1 MRSNSSPHAFG
12 GFMVA
17 LALLAA
23 LTATPGATFA
33 AEPATPSPEAAKR
46 FATVW
51 KLRGE
56 VAASPTEG
64 SGGKER
70 KLRVGDAVYVGDNVR
85 SSQQGEVVLKTE
97 DAGVVA
103 VRPKTEFVATRF
115 SAEDKPTDGLVVRL
129 LSGSLRMISGWVA
142 HTNRGGNTVQTPT
155 ATVGIR
161 GTDHETYVLSPELA
175 LATSNKE
182 GTYDKVNRGGTTL
195 AVEDG
200 AVDIEPGKVG
210 FVRAAKKNGMK
221 ERGLLTL
228 LLPVLLDRVPSF
240 FVPGEFDAELDRYS
254 QTADQEGLRLLE
266 QKRKGGANVAQVAA
280 PVVAVAPV
288 ATTAA
293 PVDCNAGATAI
304 AKTWIAQFD
313 RAITRK
319 DAKAVVALFAN
330 DATVHATV
338 RTADGKTASVDL
350 DRDELA
356 ESSIAALKG
365 LKDYQQRRVTIEG
378 KPANA
383 AGSSACTR
391 VAVRSEAMEQGVQSG
406 KPYRFESL
414 EEYVLELQGGK
425 WLAIKAETT
434 QK

>member
-1 MRSNSSPHAFG
+1 MRNNLSRHRFS

-17 LALLAA
+17 LGLLAA
-23 LTATPGATFA
+23 LTATSSTTFA
-33 AEPATPSPEAAKR
+33 AEPSSVSPMTGKR

-51 KLRGE
+51 KLRGD
-56 VAASPTEG
+56 VAAGPADG
-64 SGGKER
+64 SGSKER
-70 KLRVGDAVYVGDNVR
+70 KLRVGDTVYVGENVR

-103 VRPKTEFVATRF
+103 VRPKTEFVASRF
-115 SAEDKPTDGLVVRL
+115 SADDKPTDGLVVRL
-129 LSGSLRMISGWVA
+129 LSGSLRLISGWVG
-142 HTNRGGNTVQTPT
+142 HTNRAGNFVQTPT

-200 AVDIEPGKVG
+200 SVDIEPGKVG
-210 FVRAAKKNGMK
+210 FVRATRKNGIK

-266 QKRKGGANVAQVAA
+266 QKRKGVTGAATT
-280 PVVAVAPV
+280 APV
-288 ATTAA
+288 ATSAA

-313 RAITRK
+313 SAIARK
-319 DAKAVVALFAN
+319 DAKAVVALFAAN
-330 DATVHATV
+330 AAVHATV
-338 RTADGKTASVDL
+338 RTADGNTASVDL

-365 LKDYQQRRVTIEG
+365 LKDYQQRRVSIEG

-383 AGSSACTR
+383 PGSSACTF
-391 VAVRSEAMEQGVQSG
+391 VAVSSVAIEQGVQSG

-425 WLAIKAETT
+425 WLATKAETT

>member
-1 MRSNSSPHAFG
+1 MRSFLDSFRRSG
-12 GFMVA
+12 LVVA
-17 LALLAA
+17 MAVLAA
-23 LTATPGATFA
+23 LAATPAAVFS
-33 AEPATPSPEAAKR
+33 AEPTLSPDAAKR

-51 KLRGE
+51 KVRGE
-56 VAASPTEG
+56 VAASSAS

-70 KLRVGDAVYVGDNVR
+70 KLRVGDPVYVGENVR
-85 SSQQGEVVLKTE
+85 STQQGEVVLKTE

-103 VRPKTEFVATRF
+103 VRPKTEFAVTRF
-115 SAEDKPTDGLVVRL
+115 AADDKPTDGLAVRL
-129 LSGSLRMISGWVA
+129 VSGSLRFISGWA
-142 HTNRGGNTVQTPT
+142 AQTNRAGNTVETPT

-195 AVEDG
+195 VVPDG
-200 AVDIEPGKVG
+200 SLDIEPGKVG
-210 FVRAAKKNGMK
+210 FVRAAKRSGVK

-240 FVPGEFDAELDRYS
+240 YVPGAFDAELDRYS
-254 QTADQEGLRLLE
+254 QTADQEATRLLE
-266 QKRKGGANVAQVAA
+266 QKRKGGAAGAAA
-280 PVVAVAPV
+280 PANS
-288 ATTAA
+288 AA
-293 PVDCNAGATAI
+293 PDCTAGASAT
-304 AKTWIAQFD
+304 AKTWIGQFD
-313 RAITRK
+313 GAIARK
-319 DAKAVVALFAN
+319 DAKAVVALFAPE
-330 DATVHATV
+330 ATVRATV
-338 RTADGKTASVDL
+338 RTADGNTATLDL

-365 LKDYQQRRVTIEG
+365 LKDYQQRRVTMEG

-383 AGSSACTR
+383 AGSAGCTR
-391 VAVRSEAMEQGVQSG
+391 IAVSSVAQEQGLQSG

-425 WLAIKAETT
+425 WLATKASTT

>member
-1 MRSNSSPHAFG
+1 MRSNSSRHRFS
-12 GFMVA
+12 GFMVG
-17 LALLAA
+17 LGLLAA
-23 LTATPGATFA
+23 LTAASCTTFA
-33 AEPATPSPEAAKR
+33 AEPPPSADAAKR

-51 KLRGE
+51 KVRGD

-64 SGGKER
+64 SGSKER
-70 KLRVGDAVYVGDNVR
+70 KLRVGDAVYVGESVR
-85 SSQQGEVVLKTE
+85 SSQQGEAVLKTE

-103 VRPKTEFVATRF
+103 VRPRTEFVASRF
-115 SAEDKPTDGLVVRL
+115 SADDKPTDGLVVRL
-129 LSGSLRMISGWVA
+129 LSGSLRLISGWVG
-142 HTNRGGNTVQTPT
+142 HTNRAGNLVQTPT

-200 AVDIEPGKVG
+200 SVDIDPGKVG
-210 FVRAAKKNGMK
+210 FVRAAKKNGIK

-240 FVPGEFDAELDRYS
+240 FVPGEFDSELDRYS
-254 QTADQEGLRLLE
+254 LTADQEGLRLLE
-266 QKRKGGANVAQVAA
+266 QKRKGGANAA
-280 PVVAVAPV
+280 PVAVAAANV
-288 ATTAA
+288 TTTP
-293 PVDCNAGATAI
+293 PVDCNAGATAT
-304 AKTWIAQFD
+304 AKTWITQFD
-313 RAITRK
+313 RAIARK
-319 DAKAVVALFAN
+319 DAKAVVALFAAN
-330 DATVHATV
+330 AVVHATV
-338 RTADGKTASVDL
+338 RTTDGNTASVDL
-350 DRDELA
+350 GRDELA
-356 ESSIAALKG
+356 QSSIAALKG

-378 KPANA
+378 KPVNA
-383 AGSSACTR
+383 VGSSACTL
-391 VAVRSEAMEQGVQSG
+391 VAVRSEAIEQGVQSG